1 MGGPPSDRTTA
12 DFVPPEPDSLSE
24 IAIPAKGTLLHG
36 KYRVEGVIGIGGMG
50 LVVAARHE
58 LLKKRVA
65 IKMLLPEFARN
76 VDVRTR
82 FEREAQAAFSLKSEH
97 ICRVLDAGEL
107 DNGQLFITM
116 EYLKGEDLGTILK
129 QRGKLTVHEAVEY
142 ILQACEGLAEAHESD
157 VVHRDL
163 KPTNLLIVERKD
175 GTPCL
180 KIIDFGISKLE
191 SDGSGELTQTNAY
204 MGSPLYSSPEQI
216 VSARAVTSK
225 SDLWS
230 LGVILYQ
237 LLTGALPF
245 PMSEDMGLLVNAIR
259 HNEPVPLLSRE
270 PSLDPAL
277 EGIVRRCLQKD
288 PAARYATAAD
298 LFNALLPLAGPR
310 PVLSLTSSGGYP
322 RFAVTPATGLPA
334 AEPYAPTAALDRG
347 FSPHALPTV
356 AGPGDL
362 ATRHTLVTRGRDED
376 AGKSGWVSIVALI
389 GAAVMVGFVAWRA
402 QRGHAAPPPA
412 PVVPVETIAAPPE
425 ATELVPSAS
434 AAPIVSSR
442 PVRIPRRAVPHASTK
457 PPPPIAPSFRD
468 PTVH

>member
-76 VDVRTR
+76 VDVRMR

-107 DNGQLFITM
+107 ENGQLFITM

-129 QRGKLTVHEAVEY
+129 ERGKLTVHEAVEY
-142 ILQACEGLAEAHESD
+142 VLQACEGLAEAHESD

-163 KPTNLLIVERKD
+163 KPTNLLIVQRKD

-191 SDGSGELTQTNAY
+191 SDGSGELTQPHAY

-216 VSARAVTSK
+216 VSARAVTAK

-245 PMSEDMGLLVNAIR
+245 PMSEDMNLLVNAIR

-288 PAARYATAAD
+288 PSARYATAVD

-322 RFAVTPATGLPA
+322 RFAVTPATGIPA
-334 AEPYAPTAALDRG
+334 AEPYAPTSPLDPG
-347 FSPHALPTV
+347 FSHARPTL

-362 ATRHTLVTRGRDED
+362 ATRHTLVTRGRHEE
-376 AGKSGWVSIVALI
+376 AGKGSWVSALALI
-389 GAAVMVGFVAWRA
+389 GAAVMVGVVAWRS
-402 QRGHAAPPPA
+402 QRVHVAPPPA
-412 PVVPVETIAAPPE
+412 PVVPAETIAAPSV
-425 ATELVPSAS
+425 ATEVPSAS
-434 AAPIVSSR
+434 VAPVVSSR
-442 PVRIPRRAVPHASTK
+442 PVRIPRSAVPRSSATK
-457 PPPPIAPSFRD
+457 PPGPITPSFRD